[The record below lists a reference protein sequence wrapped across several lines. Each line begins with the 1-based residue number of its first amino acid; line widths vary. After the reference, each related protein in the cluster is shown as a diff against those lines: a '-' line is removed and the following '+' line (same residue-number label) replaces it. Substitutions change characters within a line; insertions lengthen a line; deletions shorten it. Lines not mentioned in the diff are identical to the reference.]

1 MRIQQI
7 SIFMEK
13 SLKRFKEVA
22 EVLNEAGINIR
33 AHSLV
38 GNTENPYKI
47 LRMVVDRTGPA
58 VELLKNRGMSVRTT
72 DVLAVE
78 LDDKAGGLLK
88 VLELL
93 DAEELELDYTYA
105 AAHDVCQK
113 AVNIFH
119 FDDLDR
125 AVEALRKG
133 GVSLIEARVF

>member
-7 SIFMEK
+7 SIFVEK

-47 LRMVVDRTGPA
+47 LRMVVDRTDQA
-58 VELLKNRGMSVRTT
+58 VPLLKNRGMSVRTT
-72 DVLAVE
+72 DVLAIE
-78 LDDKAGGLLK
+78 LEDHAGGLYRI
-88 VLELL
+88 LELL
-93 DAEELELDYTYA
+93 DAEDLELDYTYA
-105 AAHDVCQK
+105 AAHDVCKK

-119 FDDLDR
+119 FDNLDR
-125 AVEALRKG
+125 AVEVLRAG
-133 GVSLIEARVF
+133 GVQLIEARKF